1 MPCMA
6 WKESRIVDERIKFIA
21 DVLRGDQN
29 MTDLCRIYNI
39 SRKTGYKWIERF
51 RVSGPS
57 DRRPQNCSHA
67 TPDRIVKEILELR
80 FKHPT
85 WGARK
90 LSAQLEETKSSTEWP
105 ATSTITAILH
115 HAGLVHTLKRQA
127 ESDAIELASW
137 GS

>member
-1 MPCMA
+1 MPCMPS
-6 WKESRIVDERIKFIA
+6 KESRIADERIKFIA
-21 DVLRGDQN
+21 DVLRGDHG

-51 RVSGPS
+51 QESGPS
-57 DRRPQNCSHA
+57 GREELDRRPQNCSHA

-90 LSAQLEETKSSTEWP
+90 LQCDK
-105 ATSTITAILH
+105 
-115 HAGLVHTLKRQA
+115 
-127 ESDAIELASW
+127 DN
-137 GS
+137 